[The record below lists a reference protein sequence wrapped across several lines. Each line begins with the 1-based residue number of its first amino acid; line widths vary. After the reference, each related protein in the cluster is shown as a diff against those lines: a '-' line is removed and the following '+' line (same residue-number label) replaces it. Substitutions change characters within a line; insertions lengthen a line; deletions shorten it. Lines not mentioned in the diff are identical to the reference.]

1 MAGETDELVLGDL
14 VSLTRGTTYQSA
26 LLGKPGP
33 VLLGLA
39 SIQRNGGFRD
49 DNLKTYGGDCPE
61 KLTLH
66 PGDIFVSLKDV
77 TQAAELLGAVA
88 RVPNHI
94 KAGRVTQD
102 TVKLTFSRDDVSSR
116 YIYWLLRTPAYREYC
131 RAHATGT
138 TNLGLPREDFLSFPI
153 PRPTER
159 EMSVVDLL
167 DQLDDKIELNRLMN
181 ATLEATARTLFQSW
195 FMDFDPVRAKLD
207 GRKPSGMDLATAS
220 LFPNSFENEADGV
233 VPKGW
238 SLGTVKDAFELTM
251 GQSPPGNT
259 YNEIGE
265 GMPFYQGRTDFG
277 FRFPTR
283 RMFCTAPTRYAK
295 PGDTLVSV
303 RAPVGDINMADEECC
318 IGRGVAAVRHKSG
331 AISYTYHSMANLY
344 PDFAAY
350 EAEGTVFGSINKQS
364 FENLRCIVPPTGI
377 VAAYEKIA
385 GSLDEQI
392 KNLEQQSRTLATL
405 RDTLLPKLLRG
416 EITR

>member
-88 RVPNHI
+88 RVPDHI

-138 TNLGLPREDFLSFPI
+138 TNLGLPREDF
-153 PRPTER
+153 
-159 EMSVVDLL
+159 
-167 DQLDDKIELNRLMN
+167 
-181 ATLEATARTLFQSW
+181 
-195 FMDFDPVRAKLD
+195 
-207 GRKPSGMDLATAS
+207 
-220 LFPNSFENEADGV
+220 
-233 VPKGW
+233 
-238 SLGTVKDAFELTM
+238 
-251 GQSPPGNT
+251 
-259 YNEIGE
+259 
-265 GMPFYQGRTDFG
+265 
-277 FRFPTR
+277 
-283 RMFCTAPTRYAK
+283 
-295 PGDTLVSV
+295 
-303 RAPVGDINMADEECC
+303 
-318 IGRGVAAVRHKSG
+318 
-331 AISYTYHSMANLY
+331 
-344 PDFAAY
+344 
-350 EAEGTVFGSINKQS
+350 
-364 FENLRCIVPPTGI
+364 
-377 VAAYEKIA
+377 
-385 GSLDEQI
+385 
-392 KNLEQQSRTLATL
+392 
-405 RDTLLPKLLRG
+405 
-416 EITR
+416 